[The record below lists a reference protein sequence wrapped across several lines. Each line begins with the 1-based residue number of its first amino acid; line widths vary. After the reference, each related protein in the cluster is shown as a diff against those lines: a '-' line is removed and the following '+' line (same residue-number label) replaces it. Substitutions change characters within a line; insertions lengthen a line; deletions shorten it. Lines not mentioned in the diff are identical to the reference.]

1 MRYLALA
8 LSLVFTTNILFAQL
22 TAVEIL
28 KKVDDVSYAP
38 KDQFYKSKVILI
50 DKNGKEMHREA
61 LMYQKGTNK
70 RIVKFT
76 EPADIKGIGFLSLPE
91 DVNYVYLPA
100 FKKSRRIAS
109 HIKNQNF
116 AGTDFTYED
125 MEALTYSEKW
135 EPELLRKDEF
145 HYVLKLT
152 PRKGRTSDY
161 SKLIM
166 YARTDNF
173 YPEKIEYYDKAG
185 NLCKILTRRRIEKVG
200 NYWIAIET
208 EMKDLRKNHTTK
220 LMLED
225 IKFDTNLSDDIFTLR
240 NLER

>member
-1 MRYLALA
+1 
-8 LSLVFTTNILFAQL
+8 
-22 TAVEIL
+22 
-28 KKVDDVSYAP
+28 
-38 KDQFYKSKVILI
+38 
-50 DKNGKEMHREA
+50 
-61 LMYQKGTNK
+61 
-70 RIVKFT
+70 
-76 EPADIKGIGFLSLPE
+76 
-91 DVNYVYLPA
+91 
-100 FKKSRRIAS
+100 
-109 HIKNQNF
+109 
-116 AGTDFTYED
+116 
-125 MEALTYSEKW
+125 
-135 EPELLRKDEF
+135 
-145 HYVLKLT
+145 LKLT

>member
-1 MRYLALA
+1 MLILVMALFVVNMA
-8 LSLVFTTNILFAQL
+8 FAQL
-22 TAVEIL
+22 SAVEIL
-28 KKVDDVSYAP
+28 QKADEVTYAP

-50 DKNGKEMHREA
+50 DKNGKESYREA

-70 RIVKFT
+70 RFVRFT
-76 EPADIKGIGFLSLPE
+76 EPADIRGIGFLSLPN

-135 EPELLRKDEF
+135 KPELLRKDES
-145 HYVLKLT
+145 HYVLNLT
-152 PRKGRTSDY
+152 PREGRTSDY

-166 YARTDNF
+166 YVRTDNF
-173 YPEKIEYYDKAG
+173 YPEKIEYYDKSG
-185 NLCKILTRRRIEKVG
+185 NLCKILTRRRIEKIG
-200 NYWIAIET
+200 NYLIALET
-208 EMKDLRKNHTTK
+208 EMKDVKKNHTTK
-220 LMLED
+220 LILED
-225 IKFDTNLSDDIFTLR
+225 VKFDTNLSDDIFTVR

>member
-1 MRYLALA
+1 MLFNLV
-8 LSLVFTTNILFAQL
+8 LSSLFVVNISFAQL
-22 TAVEIL
+22 TAIEIL
-28 KKVDDVSYAP
+28 KKVDEVSYAP

-50 DKNGKEMHREA
+50 DKNGREAYREA

-70 RIVKFT
+70 RLVRFT
-76 EPADIKGIGFLSLPE
+76 EPADIRGIGFLSLPE

-135 EPELLRKDEF
+135 EPELIQKSES

-152 PRKGRTSDY
+152 PKKGRTSDY

-166 YARTDNF
+166 YARADNF
-173 YPEKIEYYDKAG
+173 YPEKIEYYDKVG
-185 NLCKILTRRRIEKVG
+185 NLCKILTRRRIEKIG
-200 NYWIAIET
+200 NYWVAIES

-220 LMLED
+220 LILED
-225 IKFDTNLSDDIFTLR
+225 VKFDTNLSDDIFTIR